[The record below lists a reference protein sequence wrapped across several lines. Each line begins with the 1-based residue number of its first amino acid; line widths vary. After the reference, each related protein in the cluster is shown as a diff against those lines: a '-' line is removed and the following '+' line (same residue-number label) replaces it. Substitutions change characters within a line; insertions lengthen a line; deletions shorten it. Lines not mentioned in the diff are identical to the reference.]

1 MHRLDE
7 KEMRLVK
14 GNEAI
19 TLASMMTFLAI
30 GLVSVICYKFFTT
43 NTGKAVLPGG
53 FTFSWN

>member
-1 MHRLDE
+1 MKKLNE
-7 KEMRLVK
+7 NEMRLVK